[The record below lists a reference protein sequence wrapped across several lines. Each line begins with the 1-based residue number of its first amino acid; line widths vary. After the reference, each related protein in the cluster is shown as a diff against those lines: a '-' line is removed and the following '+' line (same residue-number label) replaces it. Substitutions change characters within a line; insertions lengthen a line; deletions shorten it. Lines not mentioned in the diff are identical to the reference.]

1 MPERRAHIFYSG
13 SVQGVG
19 FRFTV
24 SRLASRYNLSGYVK
38 NLSDGRVEMMLQ
50 GEEKNI
56 SLVINDIKDNHFS
69 GYIRDTEVQ
78 WLEPSKEFT
87 RFEILF

>member
-1 MPERRAHIFYSG
+1 MPEKRAQIFYSG

-19 FRFTV
+19 FRFTA
-24 SRLASRYNLSGYVK
+24 SKLAKHYNLSGYVR
-38 NLSDGRVEMMLQ
+38 NLSNGKVEMMLQ

-56 SLVINDIKDNHFS
+56 FLVINDIKNNHFS
-69 GYIRDTEVQ
+69 GCIRDTEVQ

-87 RFEILF
+87 RFEVLF